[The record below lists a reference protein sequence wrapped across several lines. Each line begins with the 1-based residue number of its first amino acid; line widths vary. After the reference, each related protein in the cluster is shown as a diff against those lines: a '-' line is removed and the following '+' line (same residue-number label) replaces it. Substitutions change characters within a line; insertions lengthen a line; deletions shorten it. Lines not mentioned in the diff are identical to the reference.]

1 MDIAKIKAL
10 GGVEFLAKQFVEGFI
25 TGLHKSPFHGF
36 SVEFA
41 EHRAY
46 NPGESTRH
54 IDWKVMAKTDRLY
67 VKRYDEETNLRC
79 HILLDTSSSMFFPEK
94 SHEKLGFATLAS
106 ACIANMLQSQRD
118 AVALTTFSNTIELET
133 PVKSS
138 GAHLYGIYSH
148 LDTCLDLPK
157 RQRNTALVPVLH
169 EIAGKIHKRSL
180 VVIFTDV
187 LDQFSNTETLWSA
200 LQHLK
205 HNNHEVLLFH
215 VHHQSKEIAFA
226 YANHPYEFT
235 DLESGQKIKVQ
246 PAEIRE
252 QYQQGIENFWNELK
266 LKCLQYRIDLV
277 SANVEE
283 GFDPIMQAFL
293 AKRKSIR

>member
-1 MDIAKIKAL
+1 MDIAKIKTL
-10 GGVEFLAKQFVEGFI
+10 GGVEFLAKQYVEGFI

-54 IDWKVMAKTDRLY
+54 IDWKVLAKTDRLY

-94 SHEKLGFATLAS
+94 THEKLGFATLGA
-106 ACIANMLQSQRD
+106 ACIANMLQKQRD
-118 AVALTTFSNTIELET
+118 AVALTTFSNEVEINT
-133 PVKSS
+133 PVKSN
-138 GAHLYGIYSH
+138 GAHLYGLFGH
-148 LDTCLDLPK
+148 LDTCLELPK
-157 RQRNTALVPVLH
+157 RNRSTALVPIIH
-169 EIAGKIHKRSL
+169 ELAERIHKRSL
-180 VVIFTDV
+180 VVLFTDV
-187 LDQFSNTETLWSA
+187 LDQFNETEQLWGA

-215 VHHQSKEIAFA
+215 VHDQNKEVNFD
-226 YANHPYEFT
+226 YADRPYEFT
-235 DLESGQKIKVQ
+235 DLETGEKLKVQ
-246 PAEIRE
+246 PSEIRSLYKE
-252 QYQQGIENFWNELK
+252 GIENFWNELK
-266 LKCLQYRIDLV
+266 LKCLQYKIDLV
-277 SANVEE
+277 SANIQD

-293 AKRKSIR
+293 AKRKSIK